1 MFDTNNQQLSRA
13 LEHRQG
19 SWFMGAYLQVA
30 KTMLLGGTTMEWLV
44 ISAFATVALMATA
57 TTVLTLIAP
66 V

>member
-1 MFDTNNQQLSRA
+1 
-13 LEHRQG
+13 
-19 SWFMGAYLQVA
+19 MGAYLQVA